1 MGKNKWVRILLAIMV
16 VLLATACSN
25 NGQPAASSGQPD
37 NGSALEPISYAK
49 LYQRSVFLGD
59 SITEGL
65 SYHDVLE
72 EENVIAG
79 AGKTAQIALETG
91 NVDEIVSQKPE
102 HVYIQLGSDDILWP
116 TDNPQEYSLSHYA
129 QLIDKIKAEL
139 PKTKITLLSVTPVT
153 AEVEKLEP
161 RYRNIADY
169 NEGLKE
175 LAAEKQVGYIDLSP
189 LVAEHA
195 DQYDTDGIHFQESY
209 YPLLLDYL
217 KATLDVQQSAK

>member
-1 MGKNKWVRILLAIMV
+1 MGKNKLGMMLLGIMV

-37 NGSALEPISYAK
+37 NGSAPEPISYAK
-49 LYQRSVFLGD
+49 LYQTSVFLGD
-59 SITEGL
+59 SITDGL

-79 AGKTAQIALETG
+79 AGKTAQFALETG
-91 NVDEIVSQKPE
+91 NVDEIVSRKPE

-116 TDNPQEYSLSHYA
+116 TSNPQEYSLSYYA
-129 QLIDKIKAEL
+129 QLIDKIQTDLSDAAV
-139 PKTKITLLSVTPVT
+139 TLLSVTPVT

-161 RYRNIADY
+161 RYRNIPDY
-169 NEGLKE
+169 NEGLKD
-175 LAAEKQVGYIDLSP
+175 LAAEKQVGYVDLSP
-189 LVAEHA
+189 LVAEHS
-195 DQYDTDGIHFQESY
+195 DLYDTDGIHFQEAY

-217 KATLDVQQSAK
+217 KDTLDVQQNAK